1 MTTDAWIAA
10 QPEPQ
15 RTGLAAACSAVRS
28 LLPAAT
34 EATAYGLPAWQVD
47 GTSVAGLACAKA
59 HWSFVPFSGALTD
72 ALADRLSAYELT
84 KGSIKVPADARLPKT
99 LIATVIRARLAE
111 ISMAPDSKGIAR
123 DFHANGALKAR
134 GRMKDGE
141 LHGAWAWW
149 RADGTLLRT
158 GSFDRGRQV
167 GEWTTYDAAG
177 KPARTTDK
185 GR

>member
-15 RTGLAAACSAVRS
+15 RSGLAAAAAAVRA

-34 EATAYGLPAWQVD
+34 EGTAYGLPAWQVD
-47 GTSVAGLACAKA
+47 GTSVAGLACARA
-59 HWSFVPFSGALTD
+59 HWSFVPFSGAVTE
-72 ALADRLSAYELT
+72 ALADRLAAYETT
-84 KGSIKVPADARLPKT
+84 KGSIKVPADATLPKG
-99 LIATVIRARLAE
+99 LITTVVRARLAE
-111 ISMAPDSKGIAR
+111 ISMTPDHKGLTR
-123 DFHANGALKAR
+123 DFHRTGALKAK

-141 LHGAWAWW
+141 LHGSWSWW

-167 GEWTTYDAAG
+167 GAWTTYDAAG
-177 KPARTTDK
+177 GPVRTTDK